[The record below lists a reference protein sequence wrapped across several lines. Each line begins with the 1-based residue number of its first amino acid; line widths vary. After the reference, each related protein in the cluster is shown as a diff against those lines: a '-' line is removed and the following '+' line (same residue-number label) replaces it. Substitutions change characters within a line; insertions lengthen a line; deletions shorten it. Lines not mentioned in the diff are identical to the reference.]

1 VSPGILGGVANVEYV
16 RARVTHRQD
25 LVEIDGMEN
34 LLEILVERS
43 GIDDEEICAPGARG
57 ASTSTR

>member
-1 VSPGILGGVANVEYV
+1 MALGIFGGVTDVKDMSACI
-16 RARVTHRQD
+16 THRQD